1 MSCVGPVSNV
11 ILYNFESHRRV
22 VFLVVLFELS
32 VWGLLGSR
40 PSAEEP
46 GSEGGGVTLL

>member
-1 MSCVGPVSNV
+1 MSNV

-22 VFLVVLFELS
+22 DFLVDLFELS
-32 VWGLLGSR
+32 VWGLLASG

-46 GSEGGGVTLL
+46 GSEGGGVALL